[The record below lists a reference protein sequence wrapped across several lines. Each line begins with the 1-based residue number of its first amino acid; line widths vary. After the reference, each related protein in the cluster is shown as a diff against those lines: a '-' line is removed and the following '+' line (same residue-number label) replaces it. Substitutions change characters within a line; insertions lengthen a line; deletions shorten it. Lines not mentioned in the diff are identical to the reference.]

1 MRVAIADDS
10 GLFRA
15 GLALLLDRADIE
27 VQTQAETGTDLLELV
42 GDDPPDVA
50 IVDIRMPPTF
60 TEEGID
66 TARAIRR
73 LHPTMGVLVLSAHL
87 ETAYA
92 QRLFRDGEAAGLGY
106 MLKDRVDDIGQLRDA
121 LSRLARGESVVDPL
135 IIERL
140 MERPRLDN
148 PLKDLTG
155 TERAVLRHMAE
166 GRTNAG
172 IAAQLHV
179 SPKTVEK
186 HNSKIFERLGLPPDT
201 DGDRRVLAVLSWLR
215 HTVGG

>member
-1 MRVAIADDS
+1 MIRVSSAQ
-10 GLFRA
+10 GLRSFM
-15 GLALLLDRADIE
+15 DRSDIE